1 MKLCEWESYGWGEPT
16 VHWFLGGKGLGIQQ
30 ETSVWVGS
38 TKSNHLIWAYLSFI
52 QYNSYKL
59 ICLEV
64 TLSTPIIPFNVGPKM
79 CWLRRDYG
87 RERIQTYFGV
97 GDVGQDVSF
106 LLCVFCR
113 VFLHKEECHS
123 TCAKS
128 SVVESVWWVFN
139 DFLNI
144 IYQEETLKERLR
156 YALNLTKMM
165 TSNEQG
171 TGKAVPSMW
180 WDIS

>member
-87 RERIQTYFGV
+87 RERDTNLLWSWRCWSRCLILIMCFFVEYSCTRKNVIQLV
-97 GDVGQDVSF
+97 PN
-106 LLCVFCR
+106 L
-113 VFLHKEECHS
+113 
-123 TCAKS
+123 
-128 SVVESVWWVFN
+128 VWWRVYGE
-139 DFLNI
+139 FLMI
-144 IYQEETLKERLR
+144 S
-156 YALNLTKMM
+156 LT
-165 TSNEQG
+165 
-171 TGKAVPSMW
+171 
-180 WDIS
+180 